1 MTLAFGG
8 PSAYRGR
15 PLREAHAALVA
26 PRGLNDTH
34 FDTVARHPADTLA
47 ELNDQATTIDE
58 MAIPLPDRVRM
69 LLERRV
75 AFFTGE
81 QPVEASVALAALRR
95 ARTAPAR

>member
-47 ELNDQATTIDE
+47 ELGFL
-58 MAIPLPDRVRM
+58 AIPLPDRVRM